1 MHSMVLPLLLNFM
14 KKKDY
19 SNLSKILAV
28 IALITIM
35 LGGYILNR
43 RKSHVN
49 EATKLPYY
57 NVTLEQVPDGTFSA
71 RTKTSFLHI
80 ELTVTV
86 QDHQIK
92 DIKIIESEGIDS
104 QTAKPILEKIKQEN
118 KTAVQAIKGAELG
131 SLVYISCVDSAL
143 YKAIN

>member
-1 MHSMVLPLLLNFM
+1 M

-19 SNLSKILAV
+19 SNLAKILAL

>member
-1 MHSMVLPLLLNFM
+1 
-14 KKKDY
+14 
-19 SNLSKILAV
+19 
-28 IALITIM
+28 M

>member
-1 MHSMVLPLLLNFM
+1 M

-19 SNLSKILAV
+19 SNLAKILAV

-71 RTKTSFLHI
+71 RTKTI
-80 ELTVTV
+80 
-86 QDHQIK
+86 
-92 DIKIIESEGIDS
+92 
-104 QTAKPILEKIKQEN
+104 
-118 KTAVQAIKGAELG
+118 
-131 SLVYISCVDSAL
+131 
-143 YKAIN
+143 

>member
-1 MHSMVLPLLLNFM
+1 M

-19 SNLSKILAV
+19 SNLAKILAV

-71 RTKTSFLHI
+71 RTETSFLHI
-80 ELTVTV
+80 ELAVTV

-92 DIKIIESEGIDS
+92 DIKIIESEGLDS

>member
-1 MHSMVLPLLLNFM
+1 M

-19 SNLSKILAV
+19 SNLAKTLAV

>member
-1 MHSMVLPLLLNFM
+1 M

-19 SNLSKILAV
+19 SNLAKILAV

>member
-1 MHSMVLPLLLNFM
+1 M

-19 SNLSKILAV
+19 SNLAKILAV

-92 DIKIIESEGIDS
+92 DIKIIESEGLDS

>member
-1 MHSMVLPLLLNFM
+1 M

-19 SNLSKILAV
+19 SNLAKILAV

-131 SLVYISCVDSAL
+131 SLVYLSCVDSAL

>member
-1 MHSMVLPLLLNFM
+1 M

-19 SNLSKILAV
+19 SNLAKILAV

-104 QTAKPILEKIKQEN
+104 QAAKPILEKIKQEN

>member
-1 MHSMVLPLLLNFM
+1 M